1 MSQCARSASTQ
12 WAFSAWMG
20 ADWEATA
27 TSWGK
32 DNGGVGQGCG
42 FDIWEVKLVG
52 FVVDWMW
59 WVGVWE

>member
-1 MSQCARSASTQ
+1 
-12 WAFSAWMG
+12 MG

-27 TSWGK
+27 TPWGK